1 MPIPLEAPKTVI
13 IRTEAYAS
21 VISIR
26 ANPED
31 AAAGS
36 VTLEMHRLEYH
47 DDVLHRVEPMSPLG
61 ETIGDFAARTFTVG
75 TKTIT
80 GLEVVQLIKQYVET
94 RHAESVAP
102 PPAPPAP

>member
-13 IRTEAYAS
+13 TRTEAYAP

-47 DDVLHRVEPMSPLG
+47 DDVLHRVEPMSTLG
-61 ETIGDFAARTFTVG
+61 ETVGEFAVRSFTLAGGKVISG
-75 TKTIT
+75 M
-80 GLEVVQLIKQYVET
+80 EVIEVIKQYVDV
-94 RHAESVAP
+94 RHAESIAP
-102 PPAPPAP
+102 PPAP